1 MRISA
6 IKPQTKRPGRV
17 SVFIDGRYRLSLSAE
32 QAMEAELAVGK
43 EVTQEEVKR
52 LEKLSIQGRLINRVY
67 RWLARRMRSEREIDE
82 YLNRYSSDPELN
94 KQIKRKLR
102 EQGYID
108 DRKFAAAWVR
118 TKDALRPVS
127 DHRLR
132 FQLRAKGVN
141 DEIISHILATARIVR
156 LVDNK
161 RRLARYQDRQKLIAY
176 LARQGFSWEDI
187 RQTLQEID

>member
-1 MRISA
+1 M
-6 IKPQTKRPGRV
+6 
-17 SVFIDGRYRLSLSAE
+17 FIDGRYRLSLSAE

-141 DEIISHILATARIVR
+141 DEIISHILATEGIGDRARIVR